1 MKMRK
6 TILCFAI
13 LALSLVT
20 ASGKEPIKR
29 LADRVFEVARQHCIA
44 MDATLDQETF
54 PRSIKNGKFRTSKA
68 SWWCSGFYPGT
79 LWYVYMYTGDQQ
91 TKALAEK
98 NTEKLY
104 GESQIIR
111 NHDIGFVI
119 NCSYGNAYRI
129 TGDQKWRQP
138 IIDAANLLATRYSPV
153 TGVTKSWNTKKKK
166 NAHMRFPVIIDN
178 MMNLEILT
186 QAYKL
191 AGIDSLKAI
200 ALSHADTT
208 MKHHF
213 RPDYTTWHVV
223 DYDPVNGGVR
233 GKQTAQGYSDDSAW
247 ARGQAWAVYGYTM
260 MFREVG
266 EQRYLD
272 QAENVARMLLKKLPK
287 DGIPYWD
294 FDAPD
299 IPNAYR
305 DASAGAIM
313 ASAFIELS
321 GYTKDRALS
330 KACMKMA
337 EKQIRTLASDEYLA
351 KPGENCNF
359 ILKHSVGSLPSNS
372 EVDVPLT
379 YADYYYLEALLRYL
393 GKL

>member
-1 MKMRK
+1 MRR
-6 TILCFAI
+6 TIASCFAI
-13 LALSLVT
+13 LLASASLS
-20 ASGKEPIKR
+20 AKEPMKR
-29 LADRVFEVARQHCIA
+29 LTDRVFEVARQQFIQ
-44 MDATLDQETF
+44 MDTRLDSATF

-68 SWWCSGFYPGT
+68 SWWCSGFYPGS
-79 LWYVYMYTGDQQ
+79 LWYVYMYTEDPQV
-91 TKALAEK
+91 KSLAEK

-129 TGDQKWRQP
+129 TGEEKWRQP
-138 IIDAANLLATRYSPV
+138 IIDAAHLLCTRYNPV
-153 TGVTKSWNTKKKK
+153 TGVTKSWGTKKKK
-166 NAHMRFPVIIDN
+166 RQHMRYPVIIDN
-178 MMNLEILT
+178 MMNLELLT
-186 QAYKL
+186 QAYKMC
-191 AGIDSLKAI
+191 GVDSLKAI
-200 ALSHADTT
+200 AISHADTT

-233 GKQTAQGYSDDSAW
+233 GKQTSQGYSDDSAW
-247 ARGQAWAVYGYTM
+247 ARGQAWAIYGYTM
-260 MFREVG
+260 MYRETG

-272 QAENVARMLLKKLPK
+272 HAEKVAQMLLDRLPE

-299 IPNAYR
+299 IPNTYR

-313 ASAFIELS
+313 ASAFLEFS
-321 GYTKDRALS
+321 DYTRSRQLA
-330 KACMKMA
+330 KASRKMA
-337 EKQIRTLASDEYLA
+337 LKQIRTLASVEYLA

-359 ILKHSVGSLPSNS
+359 LLKHSVGSLPSGS

-379 YADYYYLEALLRYL
+379 YADYYYLEALLRYWNRL
-393 GKL
+393 

>member
-1 MKMRK
+1 MKK
-6 TILCFAI
+6 PVFCFVMTFLAI
-13 LALSLVT
+13 VS
-20 ASGKEPIKR
+20 ASAKEPMKR
-29 LADRVFEVARQHCIA
+29 LTDRVFEVARQHCVN
-44 MDATLDQETF
+44 MDETLTETTF
-54 PRSIKNGKFRTSKA
+54 PRSIKNGKFCTSDA

-79 LWYVYMYTGDQQ
+79 LWYVHMYTGDEQ
-91 TKALAEK
+91 TKVLAEK
-98 NTEKLY
+98 HTEKLY

-129 TGDQKWRQP
+129 TANKKWRQP
-138 IIDAANLLATRYSPV
+138 IIDAANLLATRYNPV
-153 TGVTKSWNTKKKK
+153 AGVTMSWNVTKKR
-166 NAHMRFPVIIDN
+166 AHMRFPVIIDN

-191 AGIDSLKAI
+191 AGIDSLKTI

-208 MKHHF
+208 MRHHF

-260 MFREVG
+260 MFREIG
-266 EQRYLD
+266 ELRYLEH
-272 QAENVARMLLKKLPK
+272 AEMVARMLLEKLPK

-313 ASAFIELS
+313 ASAFIELAD
-321 GYTKDRALS
+321 YTKDKALAR
-330 KACMKMA
+330 ACMKMA
-337 EKQIRTLASDEYLA
+337 EKQIRTLSSDEYLA
-351 KPGENCNF
+351 QPGENCNF
-359 ILKHSVGSLPSNS
+359 ILKHSVGSLPGGS

-379 YADYYYLEALLRYL
+379 YADYYYLEALLRYC

>member
-1 MKMRK
+1 MRK
-6 TILCFAI
+6 AI
-13 LALSLVT
+13 LFFAMAVLSVYPT
-20 ASGKEPIKR
+20 SAKESMKR
-29 LADRVFEVARQHCIA
+29 LTDRVFEVARQQFIQ
-44 MDATLDQETF
+44 MDTQLDETTF

-68 SWWCSGFYPGT
+68 SWWCSGFYPGS
-79 LWYVYMYTGDQQ
+79 LWYVYMYTGDEQI
-91 TKALAEK
+91 KALAEK
-98 NTEKLY
+98 NTDKLY

-129 TGDQKWRQP
+129 TGEEKWRQP
-138 IIDAANLLATRYSPV
+138 IIDAAHLLCTRFNPV
-153 TGVTKSWNTKKKK
+153 TGVTKSWGTKKKK
-166 NAHMRFPVIIDN
+166 RQHMRYPVIIDN

-186 QAYKL
+186 QAHKMC
-191 AGIDSLKAI
+191 GVDSLKTI

-208 MKHHF
+208 MKYHF

-223 DYDPVNGGVR
+223 DYDPVNGGIR
-233 GKQTAQGYSDDSAW
+233 GRQTAQGYSDDSAW
-247 ARGQAWAVYGYTM
+247 ARGQAWAIYGYTM
-260 MFREVG
+260 MFRETG

-272 QAENVARMLLKKLPK
+272 HAEKVAQMLLERLPD

-313 ASAFIELS
+313 ASGFLELAD
-321 GYTKDRALS
+321 YTKDKALA
-330 KACMKMA
+330 KACRKMA
-337 EKQIRTLASDEYLA
+337 VKQIRNLASDEYLA

-359 ILKHSVGSLPSNS
+359 LLKHSVGSLPSGS
-372 EVDVPLT
+372 EIDVPLT
-379 YADYYYLEALLRYL
+379 YADYYYLEALLRYC

>member
-1 MKMRK
+1 MKK
-6 TILCFAI
+6 PVFCFVMTFLAI
-13 LALSLVT
+13 VS
-20 ASGKEPIKR
+20 ASAKEPMKR
-29 LADRVFEVARQHCIA
+29 LTDRVFEVARQHCVN
-44 MDATLDQETF
+44 MDETLTETTF
-54 PRSIKNGKFRTSKA
+54 PRSIKNGKFCTSDA

-79 LWYVYMYTGDQQ
+79 LWYVHMYTGDEQ
-91 TKALAEK
+91 TKVLAEK
-98 NTEKLY
+98 HTEKLY

-129 TGDQKWRQP
+129 TANKKWRQP
-138 IIDAANLLATRYSPV
+138 IIDAANLLATRYNPV
-153 TGVTKSWNTKKKK
+153 AGVTMSWNVTKKR
-166 NAHMRFPVIIDN
+166 AHMRFPVIIDN

-191 AGIDSLKAI
+191 AGIDSLKTI

-260 MFREVG
+260 MFREIG
-266 EQRYLD
+266 ELRYLEH
-272 QAENVARMLLKKLPK
+272 AEMVARMLLEKLPK

-313 ASAFIELS
+313 ASAFIELAD
-321 GYTKDRALS
+321 YTKDKALAR
-330 KACMKMA
+330 ACMKMA
-337 EKQIRTLASDEYLA
+337 EKQIRTLSSDEYLA
-351 KPGENCNF
+351 QPGENCNF
-359 ILKHSVGSLPSNS
+359 ILKHSVGSLPGGS

-379 YADYYYLEALLRYL
+379 YADYYYLEALLRYC

>member
-1 MKMRK
+1 MKK
-6 TILCFAI
+6 IILC
-13 LALSLVT
+13 LAVAMFPFCGLS
-20 ASGKEPIKR
+20 SKESMKK
-29 LADRVFEVARQHCIA
+29 LTDRVFEVARQQMIQ
-44 MDATLDQETF
+44 MDTRLDENTF
-54 PRSIKNGKFRTSKA
+54 PRSIKNGAFHTSKA
-68 SWWCSGFYPGT
+68 SWWCSGFYPGS
-79 LWYVYMYTGDQQ
+79 LWYVYMYTGDAQV
-91 TKALAEK
+91 KALAEK

-129 TGDQKWRQP
+129 TGEEKWRQP
-138 IIDAANLLATRYSPV
+138 IIDAANLLTTRFNPV
-153 TGVTKSWNTKKKK
+153 PGVIKSWNTSKKKR
-166 NAHMRFPVIIDN
+166 AHMMYPVIIDN

-186 QAYKL
+186 QAYKMSGNKHL
-191 AGIDSLKAI
+191 LDV
-200 ALSHADTT
+200 ALTHADTT

-213 RPDYTTWHVV
+213 RQDYTTWHVV

-233 GKQTAQGYSDDSAW
+233 QKETAQGYAHESAW

-260 MFREVG
+260 MFRETG
-266 EQRYLD
+266 IQKYLD
-272 QAENVARMLLKKLPK
+272 QAEHIARMLLERLPE

-313 ASAFIELS
+313 ASAFLELS
-321 GYTKDRALS
+321 DYLKDKALS
-330 KACMKMA
+330 KACRKMA
-337 EKQIRTLASDEYLA
+337 LKQIRTLASEEYLA
-351 KPGENCNF
+351 KPGENCSF
-359 ILKHSVGSLPSNS
+359 LLKHSVGSLPGKS
-372 EVDVPLT
+372 EIDVPLT
-379 YADYYYLEALLRYL
+379 YADYYYLEALLRYC

>member
-1 MKMRK
+1 MRK
-6 TILCFAI
+6 TILFFVVGV
-13 LALSLVT
+13 LS
-20 ASGKEPIKR
+20 ACPMSAKESMKR
-29 LADRVFEVARQHCIA
+29 LTDRVFEVARQQFIQ
-44 MDATLDQETF
+44 MDTRLDEATF

-68 SWWCSGFYPGT
+68 SWWCSGFYPGS
-79 LWYVYMYTGDQQ
+79 LWYIYMYTGDEQV
-91 TKALAEK
+91 KALAEK
-98 NTEKLY
+98 NTDKLY

-129 TGDQKWRQP
+129 TGEEKWRQP
-138 IIDAANLLATRYSPV
+138 IIDAAHLLCTRFNPV
-153 TGVTKSWNTKKKK
+153 TGVTKSWGTKKKK
-166 NAHMRFPVIIDN
+166 RQHMRYPVIIDN

-186 QAYKL
+186 QAHKMC
-191 AGIDSLKAI
+191 GVDSLKTI

-208 MKHHF
+208 MKYHF

-223 DYDPVNGGVR
+223 DYDPVNGGIR
-233 GKQTAQGYSDDSAW
+233 GRQTAQGYSDDSAW
-247 ARGQAWAVYGYTM
+247 ARGQAWAIYGYTM
-260 MFREVG
+260 MFRETG

-272 QAENVARMLLKKLPK
+272 HAEKIAQMLLERLPK

-313 ASAFIELS
+313 ASGFLELS
-321 GYTKDRALS
+321 DYTRNKSLA
-330 KACMKMA
+330 KACRKMA
-337 EKQIRTLASDEYLA
+337 VKQIRNLASDEYLA

-359 ILKHSVGSLPSNS
+359 LLKHSVGSLPSGS

-379 YADYYYLEALLRYL
+379 YADYYYLEALLRYC

>member
-1 MKMRK
+1 MRK
-6 TILCFAI
+6 AI
-13 LALSLVT
+13 LFFAMAVLSVYPMS
-20 ASGKEPIKR
+20 AKESMKR
-29 LADRVFEVARQHCIA
+29 LTDRVFEVARQQFIQ
-44 MDATLDQETF
+44 MDTQLDETTF

-68 SWWCSGFYPGT
+68 SWWCSGFYPGS
-79 LWYVYMYTGDQQ
+79 LWYVYMYTGDEQI
-91 TKALAEK
+91 KALAEK
-98 NTEKLY
+98 NTDKLY

-129 TGDQKWRQP
+129 TGEEKWRQP
-138 IIDAANLLATRYSPV
+138 IIDAAHLLCTRFNPV
-153 TGVTKSWNTKKKK
+153 TGVTKSWGTKKKK
-166 NAHMRFPVIIDN
+166 RQHMRYPVIIDN

-186 QAYKL
+186 QAHKMC
-191 AGIDSLKAI
+191 GVDSLKII

-208 MKHHF
+208 MKYHF

-223 DYDPVNGGVR
+223 DYDPVNGGIR
-233 GKQTAQGYSDDSAW
+233 GRQTAQGYSDDSAW
-247 ARGQAWAVYGYTM
+247 ARGQAWAIYGYTM
-260 MFREVG
+260 MFRETG

-272 QAENVARMLLKKLPK
+272 HAEKVAQMLLERLPD

-313 ASAFIELS
+313 ASGFLELAD
-321 GYTKDRALS
+321 YTKDKALA
-330 KACMKMA
+330 KACRKMA
-337 EKQIRTLASDEYLA
+337 VKQIRNLASDEYLA

-359 ILKHSVGSLPSNS
+359 LLKHSVGSLPSGS
-372 EVDVPLT
+372 EIDVPLT
-379 YADYYYLEALLRYL
+379 YADYYYLEALLRYC